1 MDPCV
6 MIQLP
11 PLSFHLLII
20 HLASSIN
27 PFIIIHL
34 LFLPLIPSSLILC
47 NPDQAIILK
56 LYHIP
61 FYFYRYPSSFTSFL
75 PFLSLSLFIFLFPL
89 PFIVSFPYSSL
100 HYLPPSF
107 FYLSLFSSLFFL
119 LSTPLPPLFFLS
131 HSLPFLHPLPKLHS
145 PTSWNPLPSSPS
157 PDNLVPSLREGR
169 EGDDRSVRC

>member
-20 HLASSIN
+20 HLASFIN
-27 PFIIIHL
+27 PLIIINL
-34 LFLPLIPSSLILC
+34 LFLLLIPSSLILC

-75 PFLSLSLFIFLFPL
+75 SFLSLSLFIFLFPL

-100 HYLPPSF
+100 HYLPP
-107 FYLSLFSSLFFL
+107 FFL
-119 LSTPLPPLFFLS
+119 LPFIIFLPPLPFIN
-131 HSLPFLHPLPKLHS
+131 SL
-145 PTSWNPLPSSPS
+145 TSSSFYQ
-157 PDNLVPSLREGR
+157 LL
-169 EGDDRSVRC
+169 